1 MESQKILR
9 NWSNLELAQ
18 SLPVMLR
25 AYTKHNYILKK
36 LLEEAK
42 KDPNIIGYLVFGSVA
57 AGTYNEKS
65 DLDVISILKNSKP
78 SSGIKKDVV
87 DDLVVDSLFMTEEVL
102 FKSVNIVP
110 YLLHTLTGAKLL
122 FDREDSIKPLIEN
135 IKRYFRENPVID
147 NDWKNYIKQS
157 NEIKSKTGCRASSHG
172 KTIIDVWNE
181 LEKRYSRGK
190 IKRPFFNSFYF
201 RNQFIFSII
210 KKFYKIT
217 EGGGKESW

>member
-1 MESQKILR
+1 LESQKILR
-9 NWSNLELAQ
+9 SWSNLELAQ
-18 SLPVMLR
+18 SLPVMVR
-25 AYTKHNYILKK
+25 ADTKHNNILKK

-42 KDPNIIGYLVFGSVA
+42 KDPNTTGYLVFGSVA
-57 AGTYNEKS
+57 AGKCNEKS

-78 SSGIKKDVV
+78 SSGIKKVVV

-102 FKSVNIVP
+102 FKSVITVP

-122 FDREDSIKPLIEN
+122 FDREASIKPLIEN
-135 IKRYFRENPVID
+135 IRRYFRENPVID
-147 NDWKNYIKQS
+147 NEWKNYIKQS

-217 EGGGKESW
+217 EGGGK